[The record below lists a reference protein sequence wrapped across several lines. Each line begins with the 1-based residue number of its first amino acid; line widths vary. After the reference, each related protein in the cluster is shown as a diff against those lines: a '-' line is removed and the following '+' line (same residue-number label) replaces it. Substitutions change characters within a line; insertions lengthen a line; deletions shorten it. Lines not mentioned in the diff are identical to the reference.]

1 MALTAERL
9 TLGYEPGRPIVTEQT
24 VMIPDGR
31 ITVVVGPNAC
41 GKSTLLRGLAGLM
54 RPASGRV
61 LLDGTE
67 LARIPATELARRIG
81 MLPQQPA
88 APDGITVAD
97 LVGRG
102 RHPHQRWFRQW
113 SAEDETAVAAA
124 LDATGLRELA
134 DRPVAELSGGQ
145 RQRAWIALV
154 LAQGPATMLLDEPT
168 TFLDLAHQLDV
179 LDLLRA
185 VNVERGRT
193 VVMVLH
199 DLELAARYADH
210 LIAMRAGRIVAEGAP
225 GDVVTEDLVGSV
237 FDVDAAVVPDP
248 LTGTPL
254 VLPRPGARRIPTKR
268 S

>member
-1 MALTAERL
+1 MTLACHHLS
-9 TLGYEPGRPIVTEQT
+9 LGYAAGQPVVDGQSVQ
-24 VMIPDGR
+24 IPDGR
-31 ITVVVGPNAC
+31 ITVIVGPNAC

-54 RPASGRV
+54 RPQAGRV

-67 LARIPATELARRIG
+67 LSRLPATELARRVG
-81 MLPQQPA
+81 VLPQQPT

-113 SAEDETAVAAA
+113 SEEDEEAVGAA
-124 LDATGLRELA
+124 LAATGLADLA

-154 LAQGPATMLLDEPT
+154 LAQGPETMLLDEPT

-179 LDLLRA
+179 LELLRT
-185 VNVERGRT
+185 VNVEQGRT

-199 DLELAARYADH
+199 DLELAARYAHH
-210 LIAMRAGRIVAEGAP
+210 LIAMSGGRIVAEGEP
-225 GDVVTEDLVGSV
+225 GEIVTEELVSSV
-237 FDVDAAVVPDP
+237 FGVDALVTTDP

-254 VLPRPGARRIPTKR
+254 VLPRPRG
-268 S
+268 

>member
-1 MALTAERL
+1 MTLTCQDL
-9 TLGYEPGRPIVTEQT
+9 SLGYTAGDPVVHGQSVQ
-24 VMIPDGR
+24 IPDGA

-54 RPASGRV
+54 RPQAGRV

-67 LARIPATELARRIG
+67 LTRLPATELARRVG
-81 MLPQQPA
+81 VLPQQPT

-113 SAEDETAVAAA
+113 STGDEEAVTAA
-124 LDATGLRELA
+124 LAATGLTDLA

-154 LAQGPATMLLDEPT
+154 LAQGPETMLLDEPT

-179 LDLLRA
+179 LELLRA
-185 VNVERGRT
+185 VNDEQGRT

-199 DLELAARYADH
+199 DLELAARYAHH
-210 LIAMRAGRIVAEGAP
+210 LIAMSGGRIVAEGAP
-225 GDVVTEDLVGSV
+225 SEVVTEELVSSV
-237 FDVDAAVVPDP
+237 FGVDALVTSDP

-254 VLPRPGARRIPTKR
+254 VLPRPRR
-268 S
+268 